1 MKKALSLIL
10 ALVLCL
16 SLCAC
21 GSNNSNENEKSP
33 NEDKNSE
40 YVGIWKPVVS
50 GKYAYLYIYKDGT
63 GDYYKEEYYAG
74 NYSHYNRFTWEVS
87 DGYLTK
93 QGGCE
98 ADTSL
103 SLRQPRASARNTRA
117 EVFSFYFVANWPRR
131 TTHVC
136 VVARHVASAERSC

>member
-10 ALVLCL
+10 VLVLCL

-21 GSNNSNENEKSP
+21 GSNNSNENEKSS

-63 GDYYKEEYYAG
+63 GDYYKEEYHAG

-87 DGYLTK
+87 DGYLAK
-93 QGGCE
+93 QDGCE
-98 ADTSL
+98 AWLNGTEKFLLKDNCLLDS
-103 SLRQPRASARNTRA
+103 QGK
-117 EVFSFYFVANWPRR
+117 
-131 TTHVC
+131 
-136 VVARHVASAERSC
+136 VVYQRYSSDPSVDIKF